1 KGIVIGS
8 SLKRINL
15 SLNLDYNPFSWLK
28 STSSFKYT
36 RGDSKSTIGTGQIGG
51 INKLPPAMTGNMYTD
66 QVKDENGNYGFY
78 NPVHPIGGGYNP
90 VYDSESNDQENLT
103 NTFLGTTSLEATILS
118 DIRIKTNFGIN
129 TIEYSGYNFNPSD
142 SRAIEQYGSSVES
155 PLANYSQSAN
165 NTFEWLWE
173 NTISYVRRFGDH
185 SLDIV
190 AGISAQENTYRQIGI
205 SGLGLVSDGLRNE
218 ASLKVLNNTYGNQ
231 QTFSLASQFGRIQY
245 KLKDKY
251 LVTGTVRRDGSSR
264 FAPDNQYGI
273 FPSGSV
279 AWRISGEPFMAG
291 MNFISDMKIRASY
304 GEVGNQ
310 SSIGLFQ
317 YLSLWTPGP
326 PQSDFNNI
334 GYPFNKVYQPG
345 LALSALPNPELK
357 WETTKLTN

>member
-1 KGIVIGS
+1 
-8 SLKRINL
+8 
-15 SLNLDYNPFSWLK
+15 
-28 STSSFKYT
+28 
-36 RGDSKSTIGTGQIGG
+36 
-51 INKLPPAMTGNMYTD
+51 
-66 QVKDENGNYGFY
+66 
-78 NPVHPIGGGYNP
+78 
-90 VYDSESNDQENLT
+90 
-103 NTFLGTTSLEATILS
+103 
-118 DIRIKTNFGIN
+118 
-129 TIEYSGYNFNPSD
+129 
-142 SRAIEQYGSSVES
+142 
-155 PLANYSQSAN
+155 
-165 NTFEWLWE
+165 
-173 NTISYVRRFGDH
+173 

-205 SGLGLVSDGLRNE
+205 SGLGLVSDGLRNA
-218 ASLKVLNNTYGNQ
+218 ASLQVLNNTYGNQ

-357 WETTKLTN
+357 WETTKLTNFGLDMEFRGGLKLSVDYFIKRSQDFLLNIPIPAQTGFTAAARNVGS